1 MAKVVGNNADQGEG
15 AFAAVVQAPAGGH
28 VTIAS
33 AEFLQSAE
41 YHRAGPD
48 LILEGPDGTRILI
61 KDFFSQHPI
70 PSLVSADGAA
80 TIDGDLAN
88 TLAGSMAPGQYA
100 QAAGSAAQHPIGTVS
115 VQNGSVT
122 VKHADGS
129 RTVLHKG
136 DPVFPDDVI
145 ETGQGGAIGVTLEDG
160 TTFSLG
166 SGGRMVLDDLVY
178 DAASHTG
185 SGNIAVLKGSFTFVS
200 GQIPKTAPDALTV
213 KTPAM
218 TVGIRGTAGAGNTQ
232 TVVLMA
238 EAGGV
243 AGELVITTPSG
254 QTLTIN
260 VPGLAASVSA
270 SGSLLSV
277 QMSPAQVQALAG
289 NSLNALP
296 NPNSLAPAY
305 NPGNNNNQDR
315 PIQPPPQST
324 IQQQTQAVQNAVEQ
338 ALALQKSVK
347 DAADAQRDIKT
358 LIDVID
364 PKIEQVREDTIK
376 KLDEADA
383 ARAREEAAA
392 VAEVQRITDL
402 IRAKQVIAHA
412 AYVVSESALTTS
424 VIDDQISIIQNA
436 LDDSNPA
443 TDEIASLYAL
453 AQAATKNFSA
463 AVNALSV
470 ATSLKTSVQ
479 TDLALAQLHRDALA
493 DPTNTAAA
501 NAWRDNSAIT
511 DKLAKVSASEIAQND
526 LESKRLASDQA
537 AADAATARSAARP
550 ALIQEAAAAAARDI
564 QLQTLAAS
572 RVGLVKAIDDYVASY
587 GQSSHASDWYSID
600 GAVTTALSDYKDA
613 LTTYLTTHPGA
624 TAKDAVVDTSDTTV
638 AAKLTALLAVVNNT
652 SVTTDI
658 ADNDYAQAVQAWI
671 STEASVKTDYDN
683 AVAAYTAA
691 HTAADTARGTMTS
704 TASAASTAAGN
715 YTQALTDASTAAVD
729 AAVAVKTEMYDAT
742 AAQMQVE
749 SMMSAALQS
758 VLADMGSS
766 SDTTTGTVLGD
777 VAVAAQKAAAALAA
791 ATETN
796 ANSTTAD
803 TARDLVQAA
812 VNDITQ
818 RLTEIN
824 AAIGQSGSPSAF
836 TAYNAKDLS
845 DDLPASLSQADATA
859 QAIARQVMA
868 KAAADYDKLLAI
880 RADLLQQQA
889 LANSYLEQANQAVD
903 KATAYETLAHAADA
917 AAAVSAATTAK
928 ANADTAS
935 TAATA
940 AARQL
945 DGNSGNDG
953 SAADVA
959 AAIAARVAALTTGS
973 KPLDAMNTNLGTA
986 QTAFD
991 AIAGSL
997 GNSVLAA
1004 KISAA
1009 QSALSTAATQMN
1021 SANSLVTGA
1030 AAQVAAKSA
1039 TAATAA
1045 QAAADADAAALTAKN
1060 AAITAQAAS
1069 DATAATNAAKT
1080 ALAQASIAAEKAAL
1094 AAQQVQALATYQNS
1108 MDSAVATATNAVK
1121 TAIET
1126 VNWAKALYGALSS
1139 RDTAVTAVNSS
1150 ASSTD
1155 ASDNKAAITGDLA
1168 TLTAAS
1174 GKWTQLAGW
1183 NATYASN
1190 TADKEAAAAIAA
1202 AYDRALAAKNSM
1214 GSASSDANTQ
1224 TNSALSQLELAQ
1236 SKTAAALAATTLSD
1250 ALRLSSEAQNA
1261 AAEAQRLAA
1270 IVTNDKS
1277 QSDTAK
1283 AIIEQAFTEAQA
1295 AVATLAVATQMQS
1308 YASTAQAKLAL
1319 VQTDHATLVQ
1329 DLATAQTKATAIT
1342 TQMNAGT
1349 PDLTVALAAKNAAQA
1364 AASDA
1369 ATQKAAAQS
1378 AYDLAKAAADSATSY
1393 FNSLT
1398 TAQKSSVVTAYYNQA
1413 VKAAADSKTLL
1424 DDATLKLTATQSAA
1438 TTATADYTTLVAYQ
1452 GELNTLRVATID
1464 AAAAKALDA
1473 KAVAE
1478 ARATEAAALYTA
1490 TSTSV
1495 TASLGAATTL
1505 GSDLTAYLAK
1515 GANASVSALQTS
1527 LNDLTSSI
1535 NSAVSKLSSLKSS
1548 IDSAKT
1554 DATAAYNDVHTNLDP
1569 LATPSSGNVTTAQN
1583 DAELASAK
1591 ANLADSLRT
1600 AMDQQIALINDKLAQ
1615 VAQLRAQFQALAN
1628 DAPVLTSTA
1637 TIALAA
1643 ITEDIGDGSA
1653 NAGFTIGSLIASRA
1667 TDAESA
1673 SASLGMALTG
1683 LSAASGGKWQY
1694 TNGTT
1699 WTDIPANLDSA
1710 HALLLKAT
1718 DQLRFVPNA
1727 DWNSQQG
1734 GHSAPT
1740 ITFRAW
1746 DGTEGTAYGQVDL
1759 SGGSATGGFTAFST
1773 ATATASLTVS
1783 AVNDVPV
1790 LSGNVEKSV
1799 AEDGVVTFTAS
1810 DFSARY
1816 SDVETA
1822 LPASIKLL
1830 TLPTNGTL
1838 KLDGVAVTANQ
1849 TVAYAD
1855 LVKLTFVPN
1864 ADWNGSTTF
1873 QWVASDGTTFS
1884 TTSSGVSITVTP
1896 ENDAPV
1902 LSGTAPALTTIA
1914 EDVVSGANVG
1924 STVASLLSGHAT
1936 DVDSTGL
1943 GMRITALNDQSGGVW
1958 QYKTVAGD
1966 WTAMGTLPHTLAST
1980 DSVRFVP
1987 NANWNSQEGGH
1998 SAPTFTF
2005 QAWDGAAASSAS
2017 LTASVTVSAVNDAP
2031 TITLPG
2037 SGLQVSGGTY
2047 ATIPHSAALN
2057 VESAYTIEMWVKL
2070 SDVTHETILFEKGSW
2085 QNDLFLFTKPHNG
2098 NVVFTLAGPSLN
2110 FPSSGS
2116 VEQFTST
2123 ALQADTWYHLA
2134 ATWDGTTSKLYVNGV
2149 LESSEAP
2156 TGTFTT
2162 TNGDIHIGS
2171 RPNGS
2176 YPASGVIDDVRLWNT
2191 PRDATQILADKNST
2205 AVAADSSLVAHWT
2218 FNEGTGTTAADNSGN
2233 GHDATLVGAGWASG
2247 ISGNGNGTVTAAY
2260 TENGAAVV
2268 VAGQLDLGDVDNT
2281 PLSGATITIGAGKA
2295 SGDLL
2300 AFTAQNGI
2308 TGSYNATTG
2317 VLTLSGTAS
2326 VSDYATALRSV
2337 TFSSANDNPGTSR
2350 TISFRVNDGTSSSSP
2365 FNATVTV
2372 TPVND
2377 APVVSGLGSS
2387 VIVTSDG
2394 GSIAAFAET
2403 AAVTD
2408 PDSTGF
2414 TALTITLGGG
2424 KAGDLLDL
2432 QPFPGCSFG
2441 LERTS
2446 LYYDDANGSWG
2457 EHGSNVSIMGDTITI
2472 TFQTGSEPPVT
2483 LINDLIKGIE
2493 FSSFSAEGGT
2503 RTLTVTVTDDAGATS
2518 TAVSRDIVVN
2528 TPPKL
2533 FVAAADLND
2542 GVEFGQTGYAASAQD
2557 TFVNTRTDDL
2567 TVELRFK
2574 WSGANTGRDQVLF
2587 YNGDS
2592 GMNGYGLTISN
2603 GQFVLLA
2610 GNVEAVATGVS
2621 VPSDGWHHVALVR
2634 DGGEWSLYLD
2644 GVDTNFTSSI
2654 TPNAITSGQT
2664 IIGNATELSY
2674 GFSGT
2679 IDDVAVWSEA
2689 RSAAEIAVDQYG
2701 IVDTRNLDGH
2711 WGGSITGGSITDLTA
2726 SGLDLTVGSSVTMTP
2741 VPAATAIDGLTV
2753 EITFSWNGRNVGQS
2767 LFFNGDSGIGGY
2779 GLSIVNGTFT
2789 ITTDGPS
2796 QSDTGVAVPLGGTHN
2811 VALVRDGGI
2820 WKLYLDGVD
2829 QNITVTDIP
2838 SDIEGGFTV
2847 IGNNDL
2853 LMSAFQGTITSVALW
2868 NGARSASDITADI
2881 ASINPSASGLVA
2893 HWTGN
2898 SQAGPMQDSSIHAVE
2913 VAATAP
2919 FETLVGLT
2927 ATKGTAST
2935 FTLTTSEDPSA
2946 TITIIDQPD
2955 HGTIT
2960 VTGHTYT
2967 YTPAAGYVGTDT
2979 FTVRTLDSQGA
2990 SQTYGLEVQVHD
3002 SNAAPTSSAVP
3013 SIAAGVA
3020 TPVDISLSSYFHDS
3034 DATDSL
3040 VYSASNGMPNWLHL
3054 DSATGQLSGTPPAAD
3069 NAATFTVTATDRG
3082 GLSTSQTVTLTM
3094 PEISV
3099 AGVNTPGSSLFFD
3112 GNGTAQTKINTM
3124 SSAAGTLELWVQM
3137 ADWQPG
3143 AEQFIIG
3150 NGIAQGDT
3158 DAIALGVGASG
3169 LVVHYGGSSQP
3180 NTLTLTSLTSGF
3192 ADGSWHHVAFSWEA
3206 VGNLTELKLYVDGV
3220 LQDTDTTNLNI
3231 GLQSLG
3237 DWRVGSSAA
3246 GTDALAGMVGAVD
3259 NVRVWSD
3266 TRTAGEINGNFPV
3279 KTAIS
3284 GDHLVADWRM
3294 DSLTEDGG
3302 IGDSS
3307 GNENILNLSDATRLN
3322 PPGQVL
3328 NLNGGYVQLQG
3339 AMVTTQMTIEAW
3351 VKPNQLQPG
3360 DSGFNTGTDFSPIYS
3375 VGTPGSPGYMAL
3387 GYSDEG
3393 LLTLRYYNSDQS
3405 QTLDIQQGTGHLT
3418 ADMWNHVA
3426 VVIAP
3431 SEVGSSATLYVNGT
3445 QVGGSELPDPVAA
3458 SVGTAFVGHTPGGNS
3473 LDGGVADVRVYGTSR
3488 TQDDVALDMN
3498 TRLTGDEYGLLL
3510 GLSLDRT
3517 YSDGSNVWFNTE
3529 HSGDDPAFTGA
3540 WLQGSGSIGGSKE
3553 ASYSTTLTVREDTAV
3568 TTKILAVDSSSHAL
3582 SYSVASNGQ
3591 PSHGSVEIKS
3601 DGTLTYKP
3609 DENYVGTDAFTL
3621 RVTDNHGTTVNKVIS
3636 VTVTSVDDPVS
3647 AQPPSAVDFGA
3658 LSLHGN
3664 SSVAVAGG
3672 LNTGNSAVTYE
3683 AWMRYDPGVTGT
3695 QTLLAAGSGANA
3707 VALTVDNSGALTFSV
3722 GGHPVSATLPGN
3734 WGAWHHVAA
3743 TAQTDGAGITSLVL
3757 YVDGQAV
3764 ANTSGAFTYTV
3775 SGGGATLGAS
3785 QSATD
3790 YLHGKLSDVR
3800 VYNDA
3805 LSQNEIQ
3812 TDMAGPVGDAAHL
3825 VARWQFSETNGTTV
3839 ADSSAGASHTGT
3851 ITGSNHDWDNRVVG
3865 VTTSGGTLNISGLTL
3880 YDPDTASGQ
3889 SNTPE
3894 TIHVTLKASHGTIG
3908 LDNVAGLSY
3917 SDGVGGKN
3925 VMLMGSLAALN
3936 AALAQVTYTPDSGF
3950 AGNDS
3955 VTVVIDEMVGQLTR
3969 MDGGTVPVFVLA
3981 APTSGDDTL
3990 TGSPGAD
3997 TIDGLAGNDVIYGRD
4012 GNDTLIGGDGNDQ
4025 LYGENGND
4033 TLIGGDGVDSLVGG
4047 AGNDTLDGGTGH
4059 DNIDLSGGGADV
4071 VVYRAASEGADTI
4084 TNFHSGA
4091 AIRFEGMT
4099 GITYDPAYT
4108 LADIAA
4114 NPPGDLSGCLSFIDT
4129 QGPANRL
4136 YFFTADG
4143 SGYLYVKG
4151 GSYNGMLVQLAG
4163 ISTAPTAA
4171 QIIMASIVTG
4181 TEGNDVLTGTTAI
4194 DIMVGLGG
4202 DDVISGGAGADQIY
4216 GNIGA
4221 DTLTGGAGADSFKYA
4236 TASDSTASAMD
4247 RITDFTAG
4255 DGDVI
4260 DMAAAYGMNYT
4271 ATAYGAVQGTVSA
4284 TISTILADN
4293 ATADQVVYF
4302 TQSGNGYLVF
4312 HGIDNHAQAN
4322 GTVIRLDGVT
4332 TPPPRSALVNMM
4344 TLSGTGTPDVLT
4356 GTADIDFIGGG
4367 GGRDTIN
4374 GGDGND
4380 VIIGGGDGD
4389 MLTGSAGNDAFT
4401 YTAANQSSAADPDTI
4416 TDFVS
4421 GTDQIVFSGIGSV
4434 TYDASAY
4441 AAVESTLGATI
4452 ATIQADQGVTD
4463 RIVFFTLAGDG
4474 YLYVK
4479 ASGNTYDGTLV
4490 RLSQTTEP
4498 PTLQDL
4504 PGVTNSAEVTIN
4516 GSGNSPLT
4524 GSSHADTLTGATNQ
4538 TVFGLAGNDTIVG
4551 GTNGTVVGGEGQD
4564 VLSGGTG
4571 TAYLYTS
4578 HDQSSRATEYDIVTL
4593 QAGQKIVFQGMDGIA
4608 YDTSYGSAASLDAA
4622 IADIT
4627 GNSSFD
4633 NKAVFFT
4640 SGGDGYLYVRGNG
4653 SGTGFDGFTVK
4664 LVSQSTPP
4672 DVSALAG
4679 VSPDTISLDSTDNS
4693 ESLTGDQ
4700 VQIIDGG
4707 LGNDT
4712 LDTWGG
4718 NDTLIGGDGADKLTG
4733 GSGRDVFVYT
4743 SKSESTLSTMDR
4755 IVDFDGNYDRIQFSG
4770 MSGMT
4775 YSGTATAVGN
4785 AADLNIAIAIITG
4798 NDQVVFF
4805 TFQGDG
4811 YIYVKGTGSGADFD
4825 GTLIRLVGVTTPP
4838 ALGSILTGN
4847 DLVVGND
4854 LSNTLIGTDAAN
4866 TLIGQDGADTLIGAA
4881 GDDTLIGGTGDD
4893 YMDGGAGNDVY
4904 IAGTDSDVIVTGGG
4918 LDSLIIEPDNIV
4930 NDVYRDGD
4938 DLVFESVNGTTTIR
4952 GQFSSG
4958 GITSATLN
4966 LVGHYGGQDTYTLG
4980 ATSAASDLIVGAE
4993 TSDTLTGGNGSDIL
5007 IGAAGNDT
5015 LLGGAGM
5022 DYLRGDAG
5030 SDTLVGGMEG
5040 DMMTGGAGAD
5050 VFRFLSA
5057 ADSSLGEWDK
5067 ITDFTPGVDRL
5078 DLVGLGGLSGL
5089 NLRTLTGF
5097 APNETN
5103 IASQIVGNAAIPAN
5117 SICTWV
5123 WEGSTYVWVKAPGTP
5138 MDMLLVQLRGT
5149 TTALTSTDILQ
5160 LQTVTADGTA
5170 TTWDEGGG
5178 GDHSWTLAANWGADT
5193 LPGSSSDVSINS
5205 ASVTYD
5211 STDPAYIRSLTAAST
5226 TLNISNGGLY
5236 LSKASTLDGASTL
5249 QLTGVGVLGGNGK
5262 VTLAGN
5268 LVWGGGSILSGQGVW
5283 VAGATTISDSTTHA
5297 LDTILALGGTTTL
5310 SNTTITGNGELLNGG
5325 DMSVVSSSN
5334 VLTALANS
5342 GQLNIVSN
5350 ASFTSVNLTTAGDL
5364 MNTGTITLDA
5374 RDGSSDVVSLT
5385 MADGSSLFLGEGSTL
5400 AAAADNG
5407 ANHRVE
5413 GRIDLVGGT
5422 IAAHDGLMID
5432 TQGDDLFVSSGT
5444 LWTDAA
5450 KVMTIDL
5457 TDGGKIDLD
5466 GALNIDGSGHVSVQG
5481 FNDAAWSDG
5490 SLFIKNNAALDLDSG
5505 LTLGDSFD
5513 LSMSVGNNGTGHLSL
5528 SGVLASG
5535 GTFTAV
5541 QNGTITSGT
5550 AYNVMDYT
5558 GFAGHFSELVGLDNV
5573 GSDILLDPIF
5583 GGGGFS
5589 LVGRA
5594 VSNNS
5599 TTSGDDSFTGNMASA
5614 DYLLLGAGNDV
5625 VQVGHGQDVVFG
5637 QAGNDTIGIDSND
5650 FHMLDGGSGTDTLR
5664 FDGAEGATLDL
5675 SSLSGILQ
5683 NFEKI
5688 SLETTG
5694 NQNLLISRDT
5704 VLGMTGTG
5712 TNALTN
5718 SEHTMVITGNSGDNL
5733 GLSGGSW
5740 SQTASNASIGD
5751 GNSYSVYTSHD
5762 GDKTVTVYVDNHIST
5777 SQA

>member
-1 MAKVVGNNADQGEG
+1 MAKVVGNNAGQGEG
-15 AFAAVVQAPAGGH
+15 SFAAVLQAPAGGH

-33 AEFLQSAE
+33 ADFLQSAD

-48 LILEGPDGTRILI
+48 LILEGPDGSRILI

-70 PSLVSADGAA
+70 PSLVSADGGA
-80 TIDGDLAN
+80 TIDGGLAN

-100 QAAGSAAQHPIGTVS
+100 QAAGTAVQHPIGTVS

-145 ETGQGGAIGVTLEDG
+145 ETGQGSAIGVTLEDG

-178 DAASHTG
+178 DAASHIG

-218 TVGIRGTAGAGNTQ
+218 TIGIRGTAGAGNTQ

-243 AGELVITTPSG
+243 AGELVVTTPSG
-254 QTLTIN
+254 QTLTVN

-270 SGSLLSV
+270 SGTLLSV

-315 PIQPPPQST
+315 PIQPPPQQN
-324 IQQQTQAVQNAVEQ
+324 QQQTQAVQSAVEQ
-338 ALALQKSVK
+338 ALALQNTVK
-347 DAADAQRDIKT
+347 QAATAEQNIALLLAAAKAALSTAAANAAQNIT
-358 LIDVID
+358 TQLN
-364 PKIEQVREDTIK
+364 
-376 KLDEADA
+376 A
-383 ARAREEAAA
+383 EENALAQAQAQA
-392 VAEVQRITDL
+392 VAEVLRITDL
-402 IRAKQVIAHA
+402 IRAKQIAAHA
-412 AYVVSESALTTS
+412 AYVASESALTTA
-424 VIDDQISIIQNA
+424 DISSSITTIQNA
-436 LDDSNPA
+436 LDDGNPA
-443 TDEIASLYAL
+443 TADIVSLYA
-453 AQAATKNFSA
+453 QAVAAAKTYNA
-463 AVNALSV
+463 AVAALSI
-470 ATSLKTSVQ
+470 ASNLKTSVQ
-479 TDLALAQLHRDALA
+479 TDLALAQLHRNALA
-493 DPTNTAAA
+493 DPTNTTAA
-501 NAWRDNSAIT
+501 NNWRNDSAIT
-511 DKLAKVSASEIAQND
+511 DKVTKVAASETAQDN
-526 LESKRLASDQA
+526 LENKRLASEQA
-537 AADAATARSAARP
+537 AADAAAARSAARP
-550 ALIQEAAAAAARDI
+550 ALIQEAAAAAVRDI

-600 GAVTTALSDYKDA
+600 GTVTTALSDYKSVLA
-613 LTTYLTTHPGA
+613 TYLTNHPGK
-624 TAKDAVVDTSDTTV
+624 TAQDAVVDTIDTSVT
-638 AAKLTALLAVVNNT
+638 AKLTALLAVVNNT

-658 ADNDYAQAVQAWI
+658 ADNDYAQAVQAWV

-683 AVAAYTAA
+683 ADAAYTAA
-691 HTAADTARGTMTS
+691 HTAANTARGTMDS
-704 TASAASTAAGN
+704 TADTASNAAGD
-715 YTQALTDASTAAVD
+715 YTQALTDASTAAID

-791 ATETN
+791 ATEAT

-803 TARDLVQAA
+803 AARDLVQAA

-845 DDLPASLSQADATA
+845 DDLPANLSQADATA

-880 RADLLQQQA
+880 RADLLQQQT

-903 KATAYETLAHAADA
+903 KATAYEALAHAADA

-935 TAATA
+935 TAANA

-953 SAADVA
+953 SATDVA
-959 AAIAARVAALTTGS
+959 AAIAARVTALTTGS

-1039 TAATAA
+1039 AAASAA

-1080 ALAQASIAAEKAAL
+1080 ALAQATIAAEKAAL

-1139 RDTAVTAVNSS
+1139 RDAAVTAVNSS

-1155 ASDNKAAITGDLA
+1155 ASDKKAAITGDLA

-1183 NATYASN
+1183 NTSYASN

-1202 AYDRALAAKNSM
+1202 AYGRALAAKASM
-1214 GSASSDANTQ
+1214 DSASGDATTQ
-1224 TNSALSQLELAQ
+1224 TNSALSQLETAQ
-1236 SKTAAALAATTLSD
+1236 AKTAAALAATTLSD
-1250 ALRLSSEAQNA
+1250 ALRLSAEAQNA
-1261 AAEAQRLAA
+1261 ATEAQRLAA

-1295 AVATLAVATQMQS
+1295 AVATLTVATQMQS
-1308 YASTAQAKLAL
+1308 YASTAQAKLTL
-1319 VQTDHATLVQ
+1319 VQSDHATLVQ
-1329 DLATAQTKATAIT
+1329 DLSTAQAKATAIT
-1342 TQMNAGT
+1342 AQMNAGT
-1349 PDLTVALAAKNAAQA
+1349 PDMTAALAAKNAAQA

-1369 ATQKAAAQS
+1369 AIQKAAAQN
-1378 AYDLAKAAADSATSY
+1378 AYDLAKVAADSATSY

-1398 TAQKSSVVTAYYNQA
+1398 TTQKSSVVTAYYNQA
-1413 VKAAADSKTLL
+1413 VKAAADAKTLL
-1424 DDATLKLTATQSAA
+1424 DDATLKLTTTQNAA
-1438 TTATADYTTLVAYQ
+1438 ATATADYTTLVTYQ
-1452 GELNTLRVATID
+1452 GDLNTLRVATID

-1473 KAVAE
+1473 KAVTE

-1495 TASLGAATTL
+1495 TTNLAAATTL

-1527 LNDLTSSI
+1527 LNDLTTSI
-1535 NSAVSKLSSLKSS
+1535 NSAVSKLSTLKGS
-1548 IDSAKT
+1548 IDTAKT
-1554 DATAAYNDVHTNLDP
+1554 DAATAYNDVHTNLDP
-1569 LATPSSGNVTTAQN
+1569 LTTPSLGNVTTAQN
-1583 DAELASAK
+1583 DAELATAK
-1591 ANLADSLRT
+1591 ANLAVSLRT

-1615 VAQLRAQFQALAN
+1615 VAVLRAQFQALAN
-1628 DAPVLTSTA
+1628 DAPVLTNTA
-1637 TIALAA
+1637 AITLPA
-1643 ITEDIGDGSA
+1643 ITEDLGNGTA

-1673 SASLGMALTG
+1673 SVSLGMALTG
-1683 LSAASGGKWQY
+1683 LSDASGGKWQY

-1699 WTDIPANLDSA
+1699 WTDVPANLDNA

-1773 ATATASLTVS
+1773 ASATASLTVS

-1790 LSGNVEKSV
+1790 LSGNIEKSV

-1810 DFSARY
+1810 DFSARF
-1816 SDVETA
+1816 SDVETT
-1822 LPASIKLL
+1822 LPASIKVV

-1855 LVKLTFVPN
+1855 LAKLTFVPN

-1914 EDVVSGANVG
+1914 EDVISGANVG

-1943 GMRITALNDQSGGVW
+1943 GIRITALNDQSGGVW
-1958 QYKTVAGD
+1958 QYKTNASD
-1966 WTAMGTLPHTLAST
+1966 WTAMGTLPQTLAAT
-1980 DSVRFVP
+1980 DSVRFMP
-1987 NANWNSQEGGH
+1987 NANWNSQQGGH

-2005 QAWDGAAASSAS
+2005 QAWDGGAASSAS
-2017 LTASVTVSAVNDAP
+2017 MTASVTVSSVNDAP

-2037 SGLQVSGGTY
+2037 TGLQVGGGTY
-2047 ATIPHSAALN
+2047 ANIPHSAALN

-2070 SDVTHETILFEKGSW
+2070 SDVIHDTVLFEKGSW
-2085 QNDLFLFTKPHNG
+2085 QNDLFLLTKSHNG
-2098 NVVFTLAGPSLN
+2098 GVVFTIAGPGLT
-2110 FPSSGS
+2110 FASSS
-2116 VEQFTST
+2116 SFEQYST
-2123 ALQADTWYHLA
+2123 TTLQADTWYHLA
-2134 ATWDGTTSKLYVNGV
+2134 ATWDGTTSKLYVNGT
-2149 LESSEAP
+2149 LEASESP
-2156 TGTFTT
+2156 TGTLTATT
-2162 TNGDIHIGS
+2162 EDIHIGS
-2171 RPNGS
+2171 RPNGTD
-2176 YPASGVIDDVRLWNT
+2176 PASGVIDDVRLWNT
-2191 PRDATQILADKNST
+2191 PRDATQVLADKNSAT
-2205 AVAADSSLVAHWT
+2205 VSADSTLVGHWT
-2218 FNEGTGTTAADNSGN
+2218 FNEGTGTTAADSSGN
-2233 GHDATLVGAGWASG
+2233 GHDATLVGADWASG
-2247 ISGNGNGTVTAAY
+2247 ISGNGTVTAAY
-2260 TENGAAVV
+2260 TENAAAVI
-2268 VAGQLDLGDVDNT
+2268 VAGQLGLDDVDST
-2281 PLSGATITIGAGKA
+2281 TLTGATITISAGKV

-2300 AFTAQNGI
+2300 DFTAQNGI

-2317 VLTLSGTAS
+2317 VLTLGGTAS
-2326 VSDYATALRSV
+2326 VADYATALRSV
-2337 TFSSANDNPGTSR
+2337 TFSSTSDNPGTSR
-2350 TISFRVNDGTSSSSP
+2350 TISFRVNDGISSSSP
-2365 FNATVTV
+2365 FNAAVTV

-2377 APVVSGLGSS
+2377 APVVSGLGASLT
-2387 VIVTSDG
+2387 VASDG
-2394 GSIAAFAET
+2394 AAVAAFAGT

-2414 TALTITLGGG
+2414 TTLTITLGGG
-2424 KAGDLLDL
+2424 KTGDFLDL

-2446 LYYDDANGSWG
+2446 LYYDDADGNWG
-2457 EHGSNVSIMGDTITI
+2457 EHGSNVSIMGNTVTI

-2493 FSSFSAEGGT
+2493 FSSISTEGGT

-2518 TAVSRDIVVN
+2518 TAASRDIVVN
-2528 TPPKL
+2528 TPPQL

-2574 WSGANTGRDQVLF
+2574 WSGVNTGRDQVLF

-2592 GMNGYGLTISN
+2592 GLNGYGLTISN

-2634 DGGEWSLYLD
+2634 NGGEWSLYLD

-2654 TPNAITSGQT
+2654 TPNAIDSGQT

-2674 GFSGT
+2674 GFNGT

-2701 IVDTRNLDGH
+2701 IVDSRNLDGH
-2711 WGGSITGGSITDLTA
+2711 WGGSITGGTLTDLTA
-2726 SGLDLTVGSSVTMTP
+2726 SSLDLTVGSSVTMTP

-2753 EITFSWNGRNVGQS
+2753 EIAFSWNGRNVGQS
-2767 LFFNGDSGIGGY
+2767 LFFNGDSEIGGY

-2789 ITTDGPS
+2789 ITTDGPT
-2796 QSDTGVAVPLGGTHN
+2796 QSDTGIAVPVGGTHN

-2829 QNITVTDIP
+2829 QNITVTDVP

-2868 NGARSASDITADI
+2868 NGARSGSQITADI
-2881 ASINPSASGLVA
+2881 TSISPSASGLVA

-2967 YTPAAGYVGTDT
+2967 YTPTAGYVGTDT

-3020 TPVDISLSSYFHDS
+3020 TPVDVGLSNYFHDS

-3040 VYSASNGMPNWLHL
+3040 VYSASNGMPSWLHL
-3054 DSATGQLSGTPPAAD
+3054 DAETGQLSGTPPATN
-3069 NAATFTVTATDRG
+3069 NAATFTVTATDRA
-3082 GLSTSQTVTLTM
+3082 GLSTSQTITLTM

-3099 AGVNTPGSSLFFD
+3099 AGVNAPGSSLYFD
-3112 GNGTAQTKINTM
+3112 GDDVALTKINTT
-3124 SSAAGTLELWVQM
+3124 SSATGTIELWVQM

-3143 AEQFIIG
+3143 TEQFIIG

-3158 DAIALGVGASG
+3158 DAIALGIGSSG

-3180 NTLTLTSLTSGF
+3180 NTLTLTSLASGF

-3206 VGNLTELKLYVDGV
+3206 VGNQTELKLYVDGV
-3220 LQDTDTTNLNI
+3220 LMDTDATNLNI
-3231 GLQSLG
+3231 GMQSLG

-3259 NVRVWSD
+3259 NVRVWND
-3266 TRTAGEINGNFPV
+3266 TRTAGEIAGNFPV
-3279 KTAIS
+3279 KTAVS
-3284 GDHLVADWRM
+3284 DDHLIADWRM
-3294 DSLTEDGG
+3294 DSLTEDGAV
-3302 IGDSS
+3302 GDAS
-3307 GNENILNLSDATRLN
+3307 GNENILNLSGAIRLN

-3339 AMVTTQMTIEAW
+3339 AVVTTQMTIEAW

-3360 DSGFNTGTDFSPIYS
+3360 DSGFNTSTDFSPIYS
-3375 VGTPGSPGYMAL
+3375 VGTPGTAGYMAL

-3540 WLQGSGSIGGSKE
+3540 WLQGSGSIGGTKE

-3591 PSHGSVEIKS
+3591 PSHGSVEVKS

-3609 DENYVGTDAFTL
+3609 DENYVGTDTFTL

-3636 VTVTSVDDPVS
+3636 VTVNAVDDPVS

-3658 LSLHGN
+3658 LSLYGN
-3664 SSVAVAGG
+3664 TSVAIAGG

-3683 AWMRYDPGVTGT
+3683 AWMRYDPGVSGT

-3722 GGHPVSATLPGN
+3722 GGHPVSTTLPGN

-3743 TAQTDGAGITSLVL
+3743 TAQTDGAGITTLVL

-3785 QSATD
+3785 QSATN

-3805 LSQNEIQ
+3805 LSQSEIQ
-3812 TDMAGPVGDAAHL
+3812 TDMAGPIGDAAHL

-3865 VTTSGGTLNISGLTL
+3865 VTSSGSTLNISGLTL

-3889 SNTPE
+3889 SNTPD
-3894 TIHVTLKASHGTIG
+3894 TIRVTLKASHGTIG
-3908 LDNVAGLSY
+3908 LDDVAGLSY

-3950 AGNDS
+3950 AGNDG
-3955 VTVVIDEMVGQLTR
+3955 VTVVIDEMAGQLTR

-3990 TGSPGAD
+3990 TGSPAAD

-4059 DNIDLSGGGADV
+4059 DNIDLSGGGNDV
-4071 VVYRAASEGADTI
+4071 VVYHAATEGADTI
-4084 TNFHSGA
+4084 NNFNSNA
-4091 AIRFEGMT
+4091 AIQFEGMT

-4136 YFFTADG
+4136 YFFTVDG

-4181 TEGNDVLTGTTAI
+4181 TEGNDVLTGTSAT

-4202 DDVISGGAGADQIY
+4202 NDVISGGAGADQIY

-4221 DTLTGGAGADSFKYA
+4221 DTLTGGAGADSFKYV

-4255 DGDVI
+4255 DGDVV
-4260 DMAAAYGMNYT
+4260 DMAAAYGMSYT
-4271 ATAYGAVQGTVSA
+4271 ATAYGSVQGTVSA
-4284 TISTILADN
+4284 TISTILADS
-4293 ATADQVVYF
+4293 ATADQVVFF
-4302 TQSGNGYLVF
+4302 TQGGNGYLVF
-4312 HGIDNHAQAN
+4312 HGIDNHVQAN

-4332 TPPPRSALVNMM
+4332 TAPPRSALVNMM
-4344 TLSGTGTPDVLT
+4344 TLAGTGAPDVLT
-4356 GTADIDFIGGG
+4356 GTADIDIIGGS

-4389 MLTGSAGNDAFT
+4389 VLTGGAGSDAFT
-4401 YTAANQSSAADPDTI
+4401 YTASNQSNDADPDTI

-4434 TYDASAY
+4434 TYDSSAY
-4441 AAVESTLGATI
+4441 AAVEATLGATI
-4452 ATIQADQGVTD
+4452 ATIQADQGVTN
-4463 RIVFFTLAGDG
+4463 RMVFFTLAGDG
-4474 YLYVK
+4474 YLFVK
-4479 ASGNTYDGTLV
+4479 ASGNTYDGTLI
-4490 RLSQTTEP
+4490 RLAQTTEP

-4504 PGVTNSAEVTIN
+4504 PGVTNSAAVTLS
-4516 GSGNSPLT
+4516 GSGNSPLS
-4524 GSSHADTLTGATNQ
+4524 GSSHADTLTGAANQ
-4538 TVFGLAGNDTIVG
+4538 TVLGLAGSDTIVG
-4551 GTNGTVVGGEGQD
+4551 GANGTVIGGIGQD
-4564 VLSGGTG
+4564 VLSGGNG
-4571 TAYLYTS
+4571 TTYLYTS
-4578 HDQSSRATEYDIVTL
+4578 PNESSWATEYDILTL
-4593 QAGQKIVFQGMDGIA
+4593 QAGQKIAFQGMDGITYNTA
-4608 YDTSYGSAASLDAA
+4608 FSGSTDLVSTLAA
-4622 IADIT
+4622 IVNDSGIA
-4627 GNSSFD
+4627 NQV
-4633 NKAVFFT
+4633 VFFT
-4640 SGGDGYLYVRGNG
+4640 LNGDGYLFIKG
-4653 SGTGFDGFTVK
+4653 SGVGTDFDGFTIQ
-4664 LVSQSTPP
+4664 LVGQTTAP
-4672 DVSALAG
+4672 DISALAG

-4733 GSGRDVFVYT
+4733 GSGRDVFVYN
-4743 SKSESTLSTMDR
+4743 SNSESTLSTMDR
-4755 IVDFDGNYDRIQFSG
+4755 IMDFDGNYDRIQFTG

-4811 YIYVKGTGSGADFD
+4811 YIYVKGAGSGTDFD

-4838 ALGSILTGN
+4838 VLGSILTGN

-4881 GDDTLIGGTGDD
+4881 GDDTLIGGAGDD

-4918 LDSLIIEPDNIV
+4918 LDSLIIEQDNAV
-4930 NDVYRDGD
+4930 SDVYRDGD

-4952 GQFSSG
+4952 GQFSNG
-4958 GITSATLN
+4958 GITSVQMNLN
-4966 LVGHYGGQDTYTLG
+4966 GGQDTYTLG
-4980 ATSAASDLIVGAE
+4980 TTSTASDLIVGAE
-4993 TSDTLTGGNGSDIL
+4993 TSDTLDGGNGSDIL
-5007 IGAAGNDT
+5007 IGAAGNDI
-5015 LLGGAGM
+5015 LFGGAGM
-5022 DYLRGDAG
+5022 DFLRGDAG

-5040 DMMTGGAGAD
+5040 DLMTGGAGAD
-5050 VFRFLSA
+5050 VFRFFSA

-5097 APNETN
+5097 APNEAN

-5170 TTWDEGGG
+5170 KAWDGGG
-5178 GDHSWTLAANWGADT
+5178 GSDHSWTLAANWGADT
-5193 LPGSSSDVSINS
+5193 LPGSSSDVSIS
-5205 ASVTYD
+5205 GASVTYG

-5236 LSKASTLDGASTL
+5236 LSKASTLDGGSTL

-5262 VTLAGN
+5262 VTVGGN

-5283 VAGATTISDSTTHA
+5283 VAGTATISDSTTHA

-5325 DMSVVSSSN
+5325 DMSVITSSS
-5334 VLTALANS
+5334 VLTSFANI
-5342 GQLNIVSN
+5342 GQLTVASN
-5350 ASFTSVNLTTAGDL
+5350 ASFTSVNLTAGGDL
-5364 MNTGTITLDA
+5364 MNNGIITLDA
-5374 RDGSSDVVSLT
+5374 RDGSSDTVTLT
-5385 MADGSSLFLGEGSTL
+5385 MTAGSSLFMGEGSMLT
-5400 AAAADNG
+5400 AAADNG

-5422 IAAHDGLMID
+5422 ITAHDGLVID

-5481 FNDAAWSDG
+5481 FNDATWSDG
-5490 SLFIKNNAALDLDSG
+5490 SVFIKNDAILDLDSG
-5505 LTLGDSFD
+5505 LTLGDDFG
-5513 LSMSVGNNGTGHLSL
+5513 LSMSVGNNGTGHLSI
-5528 SGVLASG
+5528 SGVLAAG

-5541 QNGTITSGT
+5541 QNGEVTSGT
-5550 AYNVMDYT
+5550 GYNVMDYT
-5558 GFAGHFSELVGLDNV
+5558 SYAGHFAQLVGLDNV
-5573 GSDILLDPIF
+5573 GTNVLLDPIF
-5583 GGGGFS
+5583 SGSGFS
-5589 LVGRA
+5589 LIGRA
-5594 VSNNS
+5594 VSNSS

-5650 FHMLDGGSGTDTLR
+5650 FHMLDGGTGTDTLR
-5664 FDGAEGATLDL
+5664 FDGADGATLDL

-5688 SLETTG
+5688 SLEATG
-5694 NQNLLISRDT
+5694 NQNLQISRDT
-5704 VLGMTGTG
+5704 ILGMTG
-5712 TNALTN
+5712 TNALTG

-5740 SQTASNASIGD
+5740 SQTSSSASIGD
-5751 GNSYSVYTSHD
+5751 GNSYSVYSSHD
-5762 GDKTVTVYVDNHIST
+5762 GDKTVTVYVDNHINT
-5777 SQA
+5777 SQS